1 MKVIFVCL
9 GNICRSPMAEA
20 MFKELVSSAGLSSQ
34 IKVDSAATST
44 YELGSPPDRRTVKEL
59 AKHGLSATNMIARQL
74 NATDFLEAD
83 YILVMDENNLRDAK
97 RMAPDKNSAAKV
109 KLVYSLTPG
118 KEEHVV
124 ADPWYTGDF
133 AKTYADLSEAL
144 PFWLEYLKK
153 RIN

>member
-83 YILVMDENNLRDAK
+83 YILVDENNLRDAK

-118 KEEHVV
+118 KEDHVV